1 MEKDKLLTFDEMKE
15 KAKKFYK
22 ALGVDVPD
30 DKINRAV
37 YSLTMP
43 QYAKVYNDKN
53 DQKIFDHSA
62 LATVGDAVCAA
73 YLMLKEYSD
82 GLSKQ
87 ELTNKKG
94 ALENEELNK
103 IGEKMCGG
111 KLFASNNDLESNN
124 ENGNKKA
131 YATAFEAVIGFIA
144 LLEKQK
150 SLNSKS
156 RLWKILDEYLYGNVD
171 NN

>member
-22 ALGVDVPD
+22 DLGVNVPD
-30 DKINRAV
+30 DKINLAV

-43 QYAKVYNDKN
+43 QYENAYNSKN
-53 DQKIFDHSA
+53 DSKIFDHSA

-82 GLSKQ
+82 GLNKEDLTKKKSK
-87 ELTNKKG
+87 LK
-94 ALENEELNK
+94 NEKLNK

-124 ENGNKKA
+124 DKENKKA
-131 YATAFEAVIGFIA
+131 YATAFEAVVGFIA

-156 RLWKILDEYLYGNVD
+156 ILWKILDKYLSNNGD

>member
-1 MEKDKLLTFDEMKE
+1 MEKDKLLTFDEMTE
-15 KAKKFYK
+15 KAINFYK
-22 ALGVDVPD
+22 ELGVDVPD

-53 DQKIFDHSA
+53 DQKIFDHRA

-73 YLMLKEYSD
+73 YLMLKECSD
-82 GLSKQ
+82 GLSEG
-87 ELTNKKG
+87 ELTDKKDK
-94 ALENEELNK
+94 LENEELNK

-111 KLFASNNDLESNN
+111 KLFAFNNDLESNN
-124 ENGNKKA
+124 ENENKKA

-156 RLWKILDEYLYGNVD
+156 RLWKILDKYLYSNGD
-171 NN
+171 N

>member
-1 MEKDKLLTFDEMKE
+1 MLTFDEMKE
-15 KAKKFYK
+15 KAINFYK
-22 ALGVDVPD
+22 ELGVEVPD

-37 YSLTMP
+37 YSLIMP
-43 QYAKVYNDKN
+43 QYAHDYNKKN
-53 DQKIFDHSA
+53 NPKIFDHSA

-82 GLSKQ
+82 GLSK
-87 ELTNKKG
+87 EDLTKKKSK
-94 ALENEELNK
+94 LKNEELNK
-103 IGEKMCGG
+103 IGEKMCCG

-124 ENGNKKA
+124 DNGNKKA

-150 SLNSKS
+150 NLNSKS
-156 RLWKILDEYLYGNVD
+156 RLWKILDEYFSNNVD